1 MEFDFEKTYK
11 LLNEK
16 KRLLNEAH
24 KKSIDE
30 YKMKIQE
37 QYKQAKEIYD
47 IMDKKTTVKEIDEL
61 ITKLHEIEER
71 IKRYKKF
78 LIIIENSYDLPT
90 VDKTDDKTDDKK
102 DKGEKDT
109 TDNKLFYYFY
119 VDDSDDSM

>member
-102 DKGEKDT
+102 DKGEEDT
-109 TDNKLFYYFY
+109 TDNELIYCFY
-119 VDDSDDSM
+119 VDDSM

>member
-61 ITKLHEIEER
+61 ITKLHEIEEK

>member
-78 LIIIENSYDLPT
+78 LIIIENSYDLP

-102 DKGEKDT
+102 DKDEEDT
-109 TDNKLFYYFY
+109 NDNELIYYFY
-119 VDDSDDSM
+119 VDDSM

>member
-47 IMDKKTTVKEIDEL
+47 TMDKKTTVKEIDEL

-78 LIIIENSYDLPT
+78 LIIIENSYDLP

-102 DKGEKDT
+102 DKDEEDT
-109 TDNKLFYYFY
+109 NDNELIYYFY
-119 VDDSDDSM
+119 VDDSM

>member
-47 IMDKKTTVKEIDEL
+47 MMDKKTTVKEIDEL

-90 VDKTDDKTDDKK
+90 FDKTDDKK
-102 DKGEKDT
+102 DKGEEDT
-109 TDNKLFYYFY
+109 TDNELFYYFY
-119 VDDSDDSM
+119 VDDSM

>member
-102 DKGEKDT
+102 DKGEEDT
-109 TDNKLFYYFY
+109 TDNELFYYFY
-119 VDDSDDSM
+119 VDDSM

>member
-47 IMDKKTTVKEIDEL
+47 TMDKKTTVKEIDEL
-61 ITKLHEIEER
+61 ITKLHEIEKR

-78 LIIIENSYDLPT
+78 LIIIENNYDLPT

-102 DKGEKDT
+102 DKDEEDT
-109 TDNKLFYYFY
+109 NNNDLFYYFLC
-119 VDDSDDSM
+119 

>member
-47 IMDKKTTVKEIDEL
+47 TMDKKTTVKEIDEL

-90 VDKTDDKTDDKK
+90 VDKTDDKK

>member
-24 KKSIDE
+24 KKSIDD

-47 IMDKKTTVKEIDEL
+47 MMDKKTTVKEIDEL
-61 ITKLHEIEER
+61 ITKLHEIEEK

>member
-78 LIIIENSYDLPT
+78 LIIIENSYDLP

-102 DKGEKDT
+102 DKDEEETKD
-109 TDNKLFYYFY
+109 NELIYYYY
-119 VDDSDDSM
+119 VDDSM

>member
-47 IMDKKTTVKEIDEL
+47 TMDKKTTVKEIDEL

-90 VDKTDDKTDDKK
+90 VDKTDDKTNDKK